1 MQRRD
6 FFKTALAA
14 AGTAALG
21 TTSLEAATTR
31 QPVDNRK
38 ISDVAFPEK
47 RPMITYSDRP
57 PLLESPRD
65 AFAQTITPND
75 QFFVRWHMPDIPTY
89 IDPQTYTIS
98 INGLVEKE
106 LKISLPDLKTKFEQI
121 EVTSVLQCGGNS
133 RSAFQPVA
141 GGIQWGSGAM
151 GCAKWKGVRLRDVL
165 DAAGLKKEAE
175 WIGFNGKETA
185 AYYETPNFIRELHLE
200 ELDDNVIL
208 AYEMNGEDLP
218 YLNGYPLRLIIPGYY
233 SDSWVKMLSNITV
246 TNKYK
251 SLFFMDIAYR
261 VPDNE
266 CECETPEKKF
276 KPTKPITKMNV
287 KSVIGYPGNGAIL
300 NHNSQVVL
308 RGVAFDDGHGIKE
321 VLVSV
326 DGGKTWKTSIL
337 DSGQAGRYAFRG
349 FRFGFKP
356 DKYGKVTIMA
366 KAINKIGKE
375 QPLAQDIKWNHGG
388 YKYNGIDTVTVEVV

>member
-1 MQRRD
+1 MKRRD
-6 FFKTALAA
+6 FFKTAIAT
-14 AGTAALG
+14 AGTVALG
-21 TTSLEAATTR
+21 SSALQAGTTR
-31 QPVDNRK
+31 QPVDGRK

-47 RPMITYSDRP
+47 QPMITYSDRP
-57 PLLESPRD
+57 PLLESPR
-65 AFAQTITPND
+65 AVFSQTITPND
-75 QFFVRWHMPDIPTY
+75 KFFVRWHMPDIPTY
-89 IDPQTYTIS
+89 IDPKTYTIN

-106 LKISLPDLKTKFEQI
+106 LKISLDELKRKFEQV
-121 EVTSVLQCGGNS
+121 EVISVLQCGGNS
-133 RSAFQPVA
+133 RSAFQPIA

-165 DAAGLKKEAE
+165 DTAGLKKEAA

-185 AYYETPNFIRELHLE
+185 AYYETPNFVRELHLE

-287 KSVIGYPGNGAIL
+287 KSVIGYPSNGALL
-300 NHNSQVVL
+300 NHNSQVVV

-321 VLVSV
+321 VLVSL
-326 DGGKTWKTSIL
+326 DGGKTWKTSQL
-337 DSGQAGRYAFRG
+337 DNGQAGRYAFRG

-356 DKYGKVTIMA
+356 GKYGKMTIMA
-366 KAINKIGKE
+366 KAINKIGEE
-375 QPLAQDIKWNHGG
+375 QPLAQEIKWNHGG